1 VTKMTFE
8 QLRKFIAEDMRMSQ
22 VYQPVM
28 LVELLRR
35 GGSASAKDIAR
46 AILDRDPTQI
56 EYFTEIVKNM
66 VGSVL
71 TKRRGITEKNGEEY
85 ILKGTD
91 QLTPDQVDELVA
103 LCKQRIEQFEAARG
117 GKVWAHRR
125 RGHRPVP
132 GSVRYKVLSAA
143 KFRCELCG
151 VSADEK
157 NLEVDHI
164 FPKSLGGRDDITNY
178 QALCYTCNAA
188 KRNTDDTDFRNF
200 KHMFEARED
209 GCLFCDIQS
218 KDRRRVVAENTLAY
232 AIRDGYEVTAG
243 HTLLIP
249 KRHVADYFGLIPAEV
264 NAINQL
270 MAEQKAALQSED
282 KSIEAFNIGMNCGE
296 VAGQTIFHCH
306 VHLVPRRRGDVENP
320 RGGVRHIIPGKGHY

>member
-1 VTKMTFE
+1 MTFKDL
-8 QLRKFIAEDMRMSQ
+8 QKFIAEDMRMSQ

-35 GGSASAKDIAR
+35 GGSASARDIAQ

-71 TKRRGITEKNGEEY
+71 TKSRGITEKNGEKY
-85 ILKGTD
+85 ILKGAD

-103 LCKQRIEQFEAARG
+103 LCKQRIDQFEAARG
-117 GKVWAHRR
+117 DKVWAHRR

-132 GSVRYKVLSAA
+132 GSVRYKVLSSA

-164 FPKSLGGRDDITNY
+164 FPKSLGGKDDVTNY

-200 KHMFEARED
+200 KHMFEAGED

-218 KDRRRVVAENTLAY
+218 KDRKRIVAENSVAY
-232 AIRDGYEVTAG
+232 AIRDGYAVTAG

-270 MAEQKAALQSED
+270 MAEQKALLQSED

-306 VHLVPRRRGDVENP
+306 VHLIPRRRGDVDNP
-320 RGGVRHIIPGKGHY
+320 RGGVRHVIPSKGFY